1 MKYALPIL
9 ACLSLVP
16 ASLTAP
22 AQDPPTPRPAAPAS
36 DLDVGI
42 PWLPPAAS
50 LDEYLLQL
58 DLRRLLMRRDKLAQ
72 LIDELDLEL
81 ALAEAME
88 PPPTDE
94 QRAALDARNRAVR
107 TMFYKITSTLQA
119 TDSQLREYQIKKEM
133 IEKERAENPRR

>member
-1 MKYALPIL
+1 MKSTLPLL

-58 DLRRLLMRRDKLAQ
+58 DLRRLLKRREKLLQ
-72 LIDELDLEL
+72 LIDELELEI
-81 ALAEAME
+81 ALAEAMDQK
-88 PPPTDE
+88 PTDE
-94 QRAALDARNRAVR
+94 QRAALDARNRVVR
-107 TMFYKITSTLQA
+107 EMFYKITSKLRE